1 MPHRVIISAV
11 PHPLPTQ
18 HGHRLPPPHLLGL
31 HCCHHRLLAGIVFF
45 ELALDE
51 KVICVPGLFFDINP
65 NKRRQV
71 GGERP
76 CLLSTP

>member
-1 MPHRVIISAV
+1 MNNAPLRHHQRVPSPASHAAWPPAAPPSPAGSA
-11 PHPLPTQ
+11 
-18 HGHRLPPPHLLGL
+18 LLS
-31 HCCHHRLLAGIVFF
+31 GIVFF

-76 CLLSTP
+76 CLMTP